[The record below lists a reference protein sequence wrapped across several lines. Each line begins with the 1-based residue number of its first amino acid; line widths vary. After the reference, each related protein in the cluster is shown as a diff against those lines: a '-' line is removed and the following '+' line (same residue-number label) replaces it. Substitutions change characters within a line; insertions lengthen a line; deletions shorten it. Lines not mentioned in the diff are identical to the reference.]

1 MTSVKMAAPGLLKVK
16 IFWNKGYDV
25 IISVNDVTNK
35 TLSGNSNYV
44 VDMFMW
50 SKFRD
55 SSISLRKVIT
65 ASIL

>member
-1 MTSVKMAAPGLLKVK
+1 MTSVKIAAPGLLKVK
-16 IFWNKGYDV
+16 VFWNKGYDV
-25 IISVNDVTNK
+25 IIPVNDVTNK
-35 TLSGNSNYV
+35 TLSRNSNYV

>member
-25 IISVNDVTNK
+25 IIPVNDVTNK